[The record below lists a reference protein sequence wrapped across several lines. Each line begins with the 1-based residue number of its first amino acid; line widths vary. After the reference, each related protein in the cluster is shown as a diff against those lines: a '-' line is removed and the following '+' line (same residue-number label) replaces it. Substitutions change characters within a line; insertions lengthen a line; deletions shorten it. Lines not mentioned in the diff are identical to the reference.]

1 MRQLYAAVSSSF
13 IHLLCAFLIYS
24 LWYSVHDIPP
34 AQAAEVRIL
43 DIGMLQGEVLSQ
55 QQQSASSEASQALAS
70 LDAQASDGEKEAADP
85 VEDSLT
91 KEAPVVEPI
100 AETKPEPKPEPT
112 KVEAA
117 TPADAPIVES
127 EPEHEPE
134 PEPKV
139 AETPKPVTKPVA
151 KIEDKPIKKAV
162 AKSVTKPIIKS
173 EAKPSVKPVT
183 KSSTESAKS
192 ADKTVVQQA
201 AKQAQSQA
209 MVGSGLAQRNQIRQE
224 GAAAQSLGGQGQA
237 QGRAQGASY
246 LASLLHTISQRA
258 ARSYP
263 TQARQMRHEGR
274 ARVAFKILDDGRFS
288 DIRLLHSS
296 GHHSLD
302 QAALGTVQRLGKYT
316 APPAGVN
323 RQVSTT
329 IVFSLKR

>member
-1 MRQLYAAVSSSF
+1 M
-13 IHLLCAFLIYS
+13 
-24 LWYSVHDIPP
+24 
-34 AQAAEVRIL
+34 
-43 DIGMLQGEVLSQ
+43 
-55 QQQSASSEASQALAS
+55 
-70 LDAQASDGEKEAADP
+70 
-85 VEDSLT
+85 
-91 KEAPVVEPI
+91 
-100 AETKPEPKPEPT
+100 
-112 KVEAA
+112 
-117 TPADAPIVES
+117 
-127 EPEHEPE
+127 
-134 PEPKV
+134 
-139 AETPKPVTKPVA
+139 
-151 KIEDKPIKKAV
+151 EDKPIKKPV
-162 AKSVTKPIIKS
+162 AKSVTKPVIKP
-173 EAKPSVKPVT
+173 EAKPTVKPVT
-183 KSSTESAKS
+183 KPSTKPAKS
-192 ADKTVVQQA
+192 AAKTVVQQA
-201 AKQAQSQA
+201 ARQAPSQA
-209 MVGSGLAQRNQIRQE
+209 MVGSGLAQRNQIKQE

-323 RQVSTT
+323 RHVSTT